1 MIFIDCRYGYTL
13 SICNRYIVI
22 ISQHNKQ
29 FRILCSFMKLVLQGS
44 VLEPALIANLISD
57 INVSHYSQPKQ
68 NVWHINGVSTDKYDV
83 VAKFAYDH
91 KVDFA
96 FINNSQQLSDYK
108 LVAMDMDSTF
118 IQIECIDEIAD
129 YCGVKDQVAAI
140 TAASMRGELDF
151 NESLLQ
157 RVALLKGLDES
168 ALQTVYDER
177 LKLNP
182 GAEEMLLELQ
192 KANIKTLLVSGGFTF
207 FTNRLQAK
215 YNLDFT
221 KANELEIID
230 GKLTGRIVGEIVD
243 ADVKAQTLLN
253 CCNQLGISLEQ
264 TIAIGDGANDLKMM
278 AVAGLSVAHH
288 AKPKVKKHAKIAFD
302 YTGMEGVVNLF

>member
-1 MIFIDCRYGYTL
+1 
-13 SICNRYIVI
+13 
-22 ISQHNKQ
+22 
-29 FRILCSFMKLVLQGS
+29 MKLVLQGS
-44 VLEPALIANLISD
+44 IIEPALIANLISD

-68 NVWHINGVSTDKYDV
+68 NVWHINDVSADNYEV
-83 VAKFAYDH
+83 VAKFANDNE
-91 KVDFA
+91 VDFA
-96 FINNSQQLSDYK
+96 FINTNQQLSDFK

-129 YCGVKDQVAAI
+129 YCGVKDEVAAI

-182 GAEEMLLELQ
+182 GAEEMLLALK

-207 FTNRLQAK
+207 FTDRLKAQ

-221 KANELEIID
+221 KANELEIRE
-230 GKLTGRIVGEIVD
+230 GKLTGRVVGEVVD
-243 ADVKAQTLLN
+243 ADVKAQTLVN
-253 CCNQLGISLEQ
+253 CCKQLGISLDQ